1 MTAPLANRFQAVAA
15 PVGATADDSTIVG
28 QAPYAA
34 TATSVLY
41 IPKATQNGA
50 ATNNRTLS
58 VVNRGGG
65 AGTGS
70 TVIATVTLNS
80 GTNLVDNV
88 PTALTLSSV
97 SGALTI
103 ASGDVLEF
111 TSVHNGTGVADP
123 GGLVVVAHSRS

>member
-1 MTAPLANRFQAVAA
+1 
-15 PVGATADDSTIVG
+15 
-28 QAPYAA
+28 
-34 TATSVLY
+34 
-41 IPKATQNGA
+41 
-50 ATNNRTLS
+50 TNNRTLS

-123 GGLVVVAHSRS
+123 GGLVAVAPSWSLPLPSPPGAGGGHPPTGDHLG